1 MDQYY
6 GQAQQDKFVLNMLN
20 HKKDGLF
27 LEIGSSHPIEFSN
40 TFLLEKKYNWRGIMV
55 EYNSIFLPSY
65 KKTRDRCLHVINDA
79 TKVDYKSIFEK
90 NNLPT
95 NMDYLQIDLD
105 AHNGSTLRTLE
116 KLDRELFDKH
126 KFATVTFEHDIYH
139 SNFDNTREKSRK
151 IFDKRGYIRIFEDIN
166 NEGANPYEDWYVH
179 PELIDMNLIQAI
191 KNKNMKHYKPIKAI
205 QTRPNRSN
213 LSLNLN
219 KNSNY
224 NFNQFVNHS
233 INWQDIEY

>member
-1 MDQYY
+1 M
-6 GQAQQDKFVLNMLN
+6 
-20 HKKDGLF
+20 
-27 LEIGSSHPIEFSN
+27 
-40 TFLLEKKYNWRGIMV
+40 
-55 EYNSIFLPSY
+55 
-65 KKTRDRCLHVINDA
+65 
-79 TKVDYKSIFEK
+79 
-90 NNLPT
+90 
-95 NMDYLQIDLD
+95 
-105 AHNGSTLRTLE
+105 
-116 KLDRELFDKH
+116 DRELFDKH

-205 QTRPNRSN
+205 PTAPNRSN